1 MTRGTLSPGIPLLAG
16 TSSCSTRRLLS
27 PALQP
32 ITSAVPGTPVL
43 VTGWKSLPAAGEEVL
58 GGSDADI
65 KKACA
70 NRDRKRDLES
80 ALGDVE
86 AINAARQADKERE
99 EREREM
105 VYKAKRGN
113 RAPTTVAEDKPVQE
127 VGRKYLRIVVKGDVS
142 GSVEALVGAVKDIGN
157 HLAGVK
163 VVSTGVGDV
172 SDSDVMMAKAADGTS
187 TNLDFCVH
195 LLISASAMIV
205 AFSVGVPRAV
215 RASASQNHV
224 PIYTSDIIYRVIDDV
239 RDRIISLLPC
249 TYDIKVTG
257 EATVLQLFEIQTKG
271 SCKRIAGCRVTHGV
285 VQRSSSVRVLR
296 EEKIVHEGEH

>member
-1 MTRGTLSPGIPLLAG
+1 MTRGTLCPGTPLLAG

-27 PALQP
+27 PSLQP
-32 ITSAVPGTPVL
+32 ITSAAPGTPVL

-58 GGSDADI
+58 AGSEVDI

-70 NRDRKRDLES
+70 NRERKRDLES
-80 ALGDVE
+80 ALSDVG

-99 EREREM
+99 EKEREIA
-105 VYKAKRGN
+105 YKARRGN
-113 RAPTTVAEDKPVQE
+113 RAPTMLAEDNSVQE
-127 VGRKYLRIVVKGDVS
+127 VKRKYLRIVVKGDVS

-157 HLAGVK
+157 HLAGVR
-163 VVSTGVGDV
+163 VVSTGVGNV
-172 SDSDVMMAKAADGTS
+172 ADSDVMMAKAADGTPVS
-187 TNLDFCVH
+187 GFFCVH
-195 LLISASAMIV
+195 LFISASAMIV

-215 RASASQNHV
+215 RASATQNHV

-239 RDRIISLLPC
+239 RDRVISLLPC

-257 EATVLQLFEIQTKG
+257 EATVLQLFEIQIKG
-271 SCKRIAGCRVTHGV
+271 SYKKIAGCRVTHGI

-296 EEKIVHEGEH
+296 EEKVVYEGEH